1 MNLKN
6 TKNLAICGLLAALI
20 LLATYVIKL
29 PVPITNGY
37 VHLGDGFIFMAALL
51 TGPIGALVAGVGSM
65 LADLIGGYFV
75 YVIPTF
81 LIKAAMGYVA
91 GRFAI
96 CDKRSLMKNLI
107 VFLCAEAVMVLG
119 YFLFESA
126 LYGFAAAL
134 AAVFPNVIQGVFGVV
149 VGLLLTPVA
158 QQLKKYVA

>member
-6 TKNLAICGLLAALI
+6 TKNLAISGLLAALV

-51 TGPIGALVAGVGSM
+51 TGPVGALVAGVGSM

-75 YVIPTF
+75 YVVPTF
-81 LIKAAMGYVA
+81 LIKAAMGYIA
-91 GRFAI
+91 GRFAV
-96 CDKRSLMKNLI
+96 CDKKNLMKNLL

-119 YFLFESA
+119 YFLFEGV
-126 LYGFAAAL
+126 LYGFATAL
-134 AAVFPNVIQGVFGVV
+134 GAVFPNIIQGVFGVV
-149 VGLLLTPVA
+149 VGLLRTPVA